1 MARKGANRSGFEVE
15 PPPWYMI
22 DKESGTE
29 IEKGQ
34 RKSLNRKSKKQK
46 VNFKKEELNARL
58 SSNEETVLASAS
70 TDGPILQRRGG
81 IKWKGLDG
89 QITGLKKC
97 HDSLS

>member
-1 MARKGANRSGFEVE
+1 
-15 PPPWYMI
+15 MI

-46 VNFKKEELNARL
+46 VNFKKEALNARL

-70 TDGPILQRRGG
+70 TDGPILHRRGG
-81 IKWKGLDG
+81 IK
-89 QITGLKKC
+89 
-97 HDSLS
+97 